1 MSFQTRLL
9 SSNDTSID
17 PGMGQDDTPSDALP
31 DLLQFN
37 SLDPQRYPFL
47 LSSTASRENNTQYDI
62 LLACPRYQL
71 TLNADKTLDLSAGDS
86 GVGIDNS
93 AGFLDNLENL
103 YLAESRQDNLAD
115 EGDSATRQSS
125 SENLPFTGG
134 WFVYLSYEIA
144 EEIEPCLSLPG
155 AHINQPRA
163 VAVRCP
169 AAIIIDKANGR
180 CIAIAEDSYSE
191 LLDDIEEDFDTIQN
205 LTRLSAM
212 QPQADQL
219 EKVSLLSLHEADPA
233 PYLAQVEKIKS
244 YIIDGDIFQANL
256 SRPWRATLD
265 EDIEDADLFRS
276 LSANNPSSFA
286 ALATLSS
293 MSIISSSPER
303 LVSLR
308 DNIVETRPIAGT
320 RPRHSDQLS
329 DEALAKELLDHPK
342 EQAEHIML
350 IDLER
355 NDLGRVCKPG
365 SIEVDELMT
374 LESWEHVHHIV
385 SNVRGELREDKSPID
400 VLRAVFPGGTIT
412 GCPKVRCIEILAE
425 MEQEARGAYTGS
437 LGYINLDGSMDFN
450 ILIRTMVR
458 QGREI
463 TFRAG
468 GGIVSDSIAE
478 RELEETRAKAKGL
491 LKIFSVDHA
500 SNDPGKVS
508 MGSSKET
515 DLHEAPGE
523 DEIQ

>member
-9 SSNDTSID
+9 SVNDTSID
-17 PGMGQDDTPSDALP
+17 PAKDLYDTQPHVWP

-37 SLDPQRYPFL
+37 RLDPQRYPFL
-47 LSSTASRENNTQYDI
+47 LSSTATRENNTQYDI
-62 LLACPRYQL
+62 LLAFPLYQL
-71 TLNADKTLDLSAGDS
+71 TLNADKTLELLPVDS
-86 GVGIDNS
+86 HVVIDQT
-93 AGFLDNLENL
+93 AGFLDNLDKL
-103 YLAESRQDNLAD
+103 FLAESRAAD
-115 EGDSATRQSS
+115 QVDKQEDEKVSAARQSS
-125 SENLPFTGG
+125 FQNLPFTGG
-134 WFVYLSYEIA
+134 WFVYLSYEMA
-144 EEIEPCLSLPG
+144 EEVEPCLSLP
-155 AHINQPRA
+155 ATNPDQPRA
-163 VAVRCP
+163 VAARCP
-169 AAIIIDKANGR
+169 AAVIIDKANGR
-180 CIAIAEDSYSE
+180 CIAIAEDSYSG

-205 LTRLSAM
+205 LSRLAKM
-212 QPQADQL
+212 QQL
-219 EKVSLLSLHEADPA
+219 VHQPAHQLQKVSLLSLHEADPA
-233 PYLAQVEKIKS
+233 PYLEQVEKIKR
-244 YIIDGDIFQANL
+244 YIIDGDIFQAYL
-256 SRPWRATLD
+256 SRPWRAILD
-265 EDIEDADLFRS
+265 GDIEDADLFS
-276 LSANNPSSFA
+276 KLSANNPSSFA
-286 ALATLSS
+286 ALAAFSS

-365 SIEVDELMT
+365 SIEVNELMT

-385 SNVRGELREDKSPID
+385 SNIRGELREGKSPIE

-458 QGREI
+458 QGSEI

-478 RELEETRAKAKGL
+478 KELDETRAKAKGL
-491 LKIFSVDHA
+491 LKIFNIDESNNA
-500 SNDPGKVS
+500 SKQSDQKES
-508 MGSSKET
+508 GSQNEY
-515 DLHEAPGE
+515 
-523 DEIQ
+523 Q

>member
-1 MSFQTRLL
+1 MDQH
-9 SSNDTSID
+9 DA
-17 PGMGQDDTPSDALP
+17 QSDGLP

-71 TLNADKTLDLSAGDS
+71 TLNADKTLDLSVGES
-86 GVGIDNS
+86 GASIDNS
-93 AGFLDNLENL
+93 VGFLDNLENL
-103 YLAESRQDNLAD
+103 YLAESRLDDQVDD
-115 EGDSATRQSS
+115 SDSAERQPS

-134 WFVYLSYEIA
+134 WFIYLSYEMA
-144 EEIEPCLSLPG
+144 EEIEPCLSLPYP
-155 AHINQPRA
+155 HLNQPRA
-163 VAVRCP
+163 IAVRCP

-180 CIAIAEDSYSE
+180 CIAIAEERYSG
-191 LLDDIEEDFDTIQN
+191 LLDEIEEDFGTIQN
-205 LTRLSAM
+205 LTTLSAM
-212 QPQADQL
+212 QQQVDQL

-233 PYLAQVEKIKS
+233 PYLSQVEKIKR

-265 EDIEDADLFRS
+265 EGIEDADLFRN

-286 ALATLSS
+286 ALATLPS

-308 DNIVETRPIAGT
+308 GNIVETRPIAGT

-329 DEALAKELLDHPK
+329 DQALAKELLDHPK

-385 SNVRGELREDKSPID
+385 SNVRGELRDDKSPID

-412 GCPKVRCIEILAE
+412 GCPKVRCIEILAD
-425 MEQEARGAYTGS
+425 MEQQARGAYTGS

-450 ILIRTMVR
+450 ILIRTLVR
-458 QGREI
+458 QGNEI

-500 SNDPGKVS
+500 SNHPGKVS
-508 MGSSKET
+508 MSSSKET
-515 DLHEAPGE
+515 DLHEAPGG